1 MNKYEKIIFWL
12 KFSLKLNDYSSCGL
26 QQCYTTVSMKEI
38 QSNAHQNFI
47 VCKESMTY
55 LNQIL
60 SECGLTCGLLCLLTT
75 KDKCLKKVNKQGI
88 CGTAPDLTSHFYCC
102 FFFKDVSI
110 QKKKVPNGICYFMK
124 IAPETFRHTSHLGS
138 KADPLPAEGSHASL
152 WFVQTR
158 RRVLA
163 FDVTS
168 FSFWRTSKLD
178 FTGDLNKQKQPQ
190 NFLKDPWRQL
200 SSSWS
205 AAP

>member
-1 MNKYEKIIFWL
+1 MGFINKCLFWKTSTFQQMNKYEKIIFWL

-102 FFFKDVSI
+102 FFLKTC
-110 QKKKVPNGICYFMK
+110 KKKK
-124 IAPETFRHTSHLGS
+124 KKFRMEFVILWKYLSTRNIQAHVTLG
-138 KADPLPAEGSHASL
+138 K
-152 WFVQTR
+152 
-158 RRVLA
+158 
-163 FDVTS
+163 
-168 FSFWRTSKLD
+168 
-178 FTGDLNKQKQPQ
+178 
-190 NFLKDPWRQL
+190 
-200 SSSWS
+200 
-205 AAP
+205 

>member
-102 FFFKDVSI
+102 FFLKTCKKK
-110 QKKKVPNGICYFMK
+110 KKKVPNGICYFMK
-124 IAPETFRHTSHLGS
+124 ISQHQKHSGTRHTWEVKLTLCQQRAVTHRCGWCRQGEESWLLTSLHFHSEG
-138 KADPLPAEGSHASL
+138 LP
-152 WFVQTR
+152 
-158 RRVLA
+158 
-163 FDVTS
+163 
-168 FSFWRTSKLD
+168 
-178 FTGDLNKQKQPQ
+178 N
-190 NFLKDPWRQL
+190 
-200 SSSWS
+200 
-205 AAP
+205 